1 LVSMRHHD
9 VFRKNPEMSTLTP
22 KSRRRDTFF
31 QKIDHSSRFFR
42 LFDHLDGLS
51 FFAKNADGALMS
63 VDASLLQLY
72 GISEE
77 LDIVGKTDFDL
88 LPRSLAEKYRRD
100 DVQVMETREPLLNMV
115 ELFPNSEGVP
125 GWFRTNK
132 LPIYSTE
139 GDVIGVMGTIQV
151 YDNIHVLQ
159 GVGDS
164 IRPALSYIDEHFRQ
178 PLSIAHLAD
187 LSGVSVRQLER
198 SFRRHFDTPP
208 QQFIAKRRVY
218 EACVQ
223 LRQTDGEISELAL
236 GLGFYD
242 QSSFTR
248 QFRKHMGITPLQYRR
263 KYQ

>member
-1 LVSMRHHD
+1 MTTTR
-9 VFRKNPEMSTLTP
+9 PES
-22 KSRRRDTFF
+22 SRRDAFF
-31 QKIDHSSRFFR
+31 RQMDHSSRFFR
-42 LFDHLDGLS
+42 LFDHLDDLS
-51 FFAKNADGALMS
+51 FFAKDAEGALMT
-63 VDASLLQLY
+63 VDASLLALY
-72 GISEE
+72 GIREE
-77 LDIVGKTDFDL
+77 LDIVGKTDFDF
-88 LPRSLAEKYRRD
+88 LPQRLAEKYRRD

-115 ELFPNSEGVP
+115 ELFLNPQGVP

-139 GDVIGVMGTIQV
+139 GGVIGVMGTIQA
-151 YDNIHVLQ
+151 YDNIHLLQ
-159 GVGDS
+159 GMGES

-178 PLSIAHLAD
+178 PVSIAHLAD

-223 LRQTDGEISELAL
+223 LRQTVGEISALAL
-236 GLGFYD
+236 ELGFYD